1 MIGKGSQASCTGQ
14 AGTRP
19 AWLGEREGGRERG
32 VLSRLK
38 FLRASQIG

>member
-1 MIGKGSQASCTGQ
+1 MIGKGAQARCPGE

-19 AWLGEREGGRERG
+19 AWLGGRERERG
-32 VLSRLK
+32 VLGRLK